1 MHRSVQSIQSRVY
14 PVLFPLFPG
23 ACPSFGRDNTSIVAP
38 SAAEA
43 RNGPDHSRS
52 PKSSN
57 PANGNENPVLGR
69 VPRPLLLESP
79 PMTEPEHPGSLFT
92 DQTFDELNLPEP
104 IQRAVDDLGFS
115 KLTKIQSEVLPIS
128 LAGRDVVAQAQ
139 TGSGKTAA
147 YLLTVFTRFLRVP
160 RETPPET
167 PRALIVAPTRELAV
181 QISNDAEGLGHH
193 AGIRTHVVF
202 GGLDY
207 RKQREILERGT
218 DLLIGTPGRLI
229 DYHKKGAYSL
239 RKTEMVVIDECDR
252 LFDMGFAEDLRWI
265 LRRMPHPTE
274 RQSMMFTATLSQR
287 VMTLGWRQM
296 NNPAEVIVSAQQLT
310 PDTIH
315 QVLYHVATREKL
327 SLLLGVLKREG
338 TSRTMIFVNTRFR
351 AQRLVDDLQRH
362 GFSARGLTGNV
373 VQTKRLRVL
382 DEFRDGKLPILV
394 ATDVASRG
402 LHIEGVSHVINYDLP
417 QDSEDYVHRIGRTAR
432 VGAEG
437 KAITLACEDYIYSL
451 DAIQRYV
458 GYELPT
464 EFAGEELFAEVRPRD
479 RRPHRTDSRHY
490 RSSKSRP
497 SQSSASEGD
506 AQPEKK
512 RRRRR
517 RPRRK
522 PTGGGDGQGDSGS

>member
-1 MHRSVQSIQSRVY
+1 
-14 PVLFPLFPG
+14 
-23 ACPSFGRDNTSIVAP
+23 
-38 SAAEA
+38 
-43 RNGPDHSRS
+43 
-52 PKSSN
+52 
-57 PANGNENPVLGR
+57 
-69 VPRPLLLESP
+69 
-79 PMTEPEHPGSLFT
+79 MTEPQHAGSLFT
-92 DQTFDELNLPEP
+92 DQTFDDVDLPEP
-104 IQRAVDDLGFS
+104 IRRAVDDLGFS
-115 KLTKIQSEVLPIS
+115 NLTKVQAEVLPIS
-128 LAGRDVVAQAQ
+128 MAGRDVVAQAQ

-147 YLLTVFTRFLRVP
+147 YLLTVFSHFLRVP

-181 QISNDAEGLGHH
+181 QIANDAEGLGHH

-229 DYHKKGAYSL
+229 DYHKKGSYSL
-239 RKTEMVVIDECDR
+239 RRTEMVVIDECDR

-296 NNPAEVIVSAQQLT
+296 NNPAEVIVSSEQLT

-327 SLLLGVLKREG
+327 SLLLGILEREG
-338 TSRTMIFVNTRFR
+338 SSRTMIFVNTRFR
-351 AQRLVDDLQRH
+351 AQRLVDDLRRH
-362 GFSARGLTGNV
+362 GHSARGLTGNV

-432 VGAEG
+432 VGTEG

-451 DAIQRYV
+451 DAIQKYV
-458 GYELPT
+458 GYDLPT
-464 EFAGEELFAEVRPRD
+464 EFADDALYAEVRPPD
-479 RRPHRTDSRHY
+479 RRPRRPEARRP
-490 RSSKSRP
+490 RSSNSRP
-497 SQSSASEGD
+497 RQASGGD
-506 AQPEKK
+506 HEAKPR

-522 PTGGGDGQGDSGS
+522 SSGGGGGQGESSS

>member
-1 MHRSVQSIQSRVY
+1 
-14 PVLFPLFPG
+14 
-23 ACPSFGRDNTSIVAP
+23 
-38 SAAEA
+38 
-43 RNGPDHSRS
+43 
-52 PKSSN
+52 
-57 PANGNENPVLGR
+57 
-69 VPRPLLLESP
+69 
-79 PMTEPEHPGSLFT
+79 MTEPDNPESLFT
-92 DQTFDELNLPEP
+92 DQTFDDVDLPEP
-104 IQRAVDDLGFS
+104 IRRAIDDLGFTN
-115 KLTKIQSEVLPIS
+115 LTKVQAEVLPIS

-147 YLLTVFTRFLRVP
+147 YLLTVFTHLLRVP
-160 RETPPET
+160 KTSPPET

-181 QISNDAEGLGHH
+181 QISNDAEDLGHH

-218 DLLIGTPGRLI
+218 DLLVGTPGRLI
-229 DYHKKGAYSL
+229 DYHKKGSYSL
-239 RKTEMVVIDECDR
+239 KKTEMVVIDECDR

-265 LRRMPHPTE
+265 MRRMPHPKD

-296 NNPAEVIVSAQQLT
+296 NDPAEVVVSAEQLT
-310 PDTIH
+310 PDSIH

-327 SLLLGVLKREG
+327 SLLLGLLEREG
-338 TSRTMIFVNTRFR
+338 SSRTMIFVNTRYR
-351 AQRLVDDLQRH
+351 AQRLVDDLRRH
-362 GFSARGLTGNV
+362 GYSARGLTGNV

-458 GYELPT
+458 GFELPT
-464 EFAGEELFAEVRPRD
+464 EFAEDDIYAEVRPRD
-479 RRPHRTDSRHY
+479 RHPRRRESSRGHPPRA
-490 RSSKSRP
+490 RSD
-497 SQSSASEGD
+497 GD
-506 AQPEKK
+506 DKPKPGK

-517 RPRRK
+517 RPRKK
-522 PTGGGDGQGDSGS
+522 PSGGGEGSGQSEGS

>member
-1 MHRSVQSIQSRVY
+1 MTHSERNST
-14 PVLFPLFPG
+14 LFSDL
-23 ACPSFGRDNTSIVAP
+23 
-38 SAAEA
+38 
-43 RNGPDHSRS
+43 
-52 PKSSN
+52 
-57 PANGNENPVLGR
+57 
-69 VPRPLLLESP
+69 
-79 PMTEPEHPGSLFT
+79 
-92 DQTFDELNLPEP
+92 TFDAFDLPDE
-104 IQRAVDDLGFS
+104 IRRAVDDLGFS
-115 KLTKIQSEVLPIS
+115 QLTRVQAEVLPLS

-147 YLLTVFTRFLRVP
+147 YLLTIFTHILRTP
-160 RETPPET
+160 RPSPPET

-181 QISNDAEGLGHH
+181 QIANDAEGLGHH

-229 DYHKKGAYSL
+229 DYHRKGSYSL
-239 RKTEMVVIDECDR
+239 RDTEMVVIDECDR
-252 LFDMGFAEDLRWI
+252 LFDMGFAEDLRWL
-265 LRRMPHPTE
+265 LRKMPHPKD

-327 SLLLGVLKREG
+327 SLLLGVLEREAS
-338 TSRTMIFVNTRFR
+338 SRTMIFVNTRYR
-351 AQRLVDDLQRH
+351 AKHLVDDLRRH
-362 GFSARGLTGNV
+362 GFVARGLTGNV
-373 VQTKRLRVL
+373 IQTKRLKVL
-382 DEFRDGKLPILV
+382 DDFRDGSLPILV

-402 LHIEGVSHVINYDLP
+402 LHIEGVTHVVNYDLP
-417 QDSEDYVHRIGRTAR
+417 QDAEDYVHRIGRTAR

-451 DAIQRYV
+451 DAIQKYV

-464 EFAGEELFAEVRPRD
+464 EFADDTLFAKVLPRPRAPRRSDSARD
-479 RRPHRTDSRHY
+479 RRPPTRREHRDS
-490 RSSKSRP
+490 SG
-497 SQSSASEGD
+497 GD
-506 AQPEKK
+506 GVRTAKP

-517 RPRRK
+517 RKNSSSPEK
-522 PTGGGDGQGDSGS
+522 PTEPAKD

>member
-1 MHRSVQSIQSRVY
+1 MTHTESNTT
-14 PVLFPLFPG
+14 LF
-23 ACPSFGRDNTSIVAP
+23 S
-38 SAAEA
+38 
-43 RNGPDHSRS
+43 
-52 PKSSN
+52 
-57 PANGNENPVLGR
+57 
-69 VPRPLLLESP
+69 ES
-79 PMTEPEHPGSLFT
+79 
-92 DQTFDELNLPEP
+92 TFDAFDLPEP
-104 IQRAVDDLGFS
+104 IRRAVDDLGFTH
-115 KLTKIQSEVLPIS
+115 LTRVQADVLPVS
-128 LAGRDVVAQAQ
+128 LDGRDVVAQAQ

-147 YLLTVFTRFLRVP
+147 YLLTIFCHILKNP
-160 RETPPET
+160 RTSPPET

-181 QISNDAEGLGHH
+181 QIASDAEALGHH

-229 DYHKKGAYSL
+229 DYHKKRSYSL
-239 RKTEMVVIDECDR
+239 RDTEIVVIDECDR

-265 LRRMPHPTE
+265 LRRMPHPKE

-296 NNPAEVIVSAQQLT
+296 NNPVEIVVSAEQLT

-327 SLLLGVLKREG
+327 SLLLGVLEREAS
-338 TSRTMIFVNTRFR
+338 SRTMIFVNTRYR
-351 AQRLVDDLQRH
+351 AKHLVDDLRRH
-362 GFSARGLTGNV
+362 GFVARGLTGNV
-373 VQTKRLRVL
+373 VQTKRLKVL
-382 DEFRDGKLPILV
+382 DDFRDGKLPILV

-402 LHIEGVSHVINYDLP
+402 LHIEGVSHVVNYDLP
-417 QDSEDYVHRIGRTAR
+417 QDPEDYVHRIGRTAR

-464 EFAGEELFAEVRPRD
+464 EFADDSLFSEVLPRQRPPRRSRSAQD
-479 RRPHRTDSRHY
+479 RRTGTRRESRDSSGRDGV
-490 RSSKSRP
+490 RKSKP
-497 SQSSASEGD
+497 
-506 AQPEKK
+506 

-517 RPRRK
+517 RK
-522 PTGGGDGQGDSGS
+522 KVDSGDSKKPASD

>member
-1 MHRSVQSIQSRVY
+1 
-14 PVLFPLFPG
+14 
-23 ACPSFGRDNTSIVAP
+23 
-38 SAAEA
+38 
-43 RNGPDHSRS
+43 
-52 PKSSN
+52 
-57 PANGNENPVLGR
+57 
-69 VPRPLLLESP
+69 
-79 PMTEPEHPGSLFT
+79 MTESEHSESLFT
-92 DQTFDELNLPEP
+92 DQTFDEMDLPEP

-115 KLTKIQSEVLPIS
+115 NLTRVQADVLPIS

-147 YLLTVFTRFLRVP
+147 YLLTVFTHFLRVP

-181 QISNDAEGLGHH
+181 QIANDAEGLGHH

-229 DYHKKGAYSL
+229 DYHKKGSYSL
-239 RKTEMVVIDECDR
+239 RRTEMVVIDECDR

-265 LRRMPHPTE
+265 MRRMPHPTE

-296 NNPAEVIVSAQQLT
+296 NNPAEVIVSAGQLT

-327 SLLLGVLKREG
+327 SLLLGVLEREG
-338 TSRTMIFVNTRFR
+338 SSRTMIFVNTRFR
-351 AQRLVDDLQRH
+351 AQRLVDDLRRH

-402 LHIEGVSHVINYDLP
+402 LHIEGVSHVVNYDLP
-417 QDSEDYVHRIGRTAR
+417 QDAEDYVHRIGRTAR

-451 DAIQRYV
+451 DAIQRFV

-464 EFAGEELFAEVRPRD
+464 EFADEELYAKIRPRD
-479 RRPHRTDSRHY
+479 HRPHRTDSRHP
-490 RSSKSRP
+490 RSPQSRP
-497 SQSSASEGD
+497 SQPSGGGGD
-506 AQPEKK
+506 AKPRK

-517 RPRRK
+517 K
-522 PTGGGDGQGDSGS
+522 PAGGGGGQGESSS